1 VISVAFQAQV
11 DDLAELV
18 QVRSGLGTG
27 LGPPPGTPEHEQ
39 PQTGSSKG
47 SRQPMTTTGRDKP

>member
-1 VISVAFQAQV
+1 VWLIGGQDAISVAFQAQV

-18 QVRSGLGTG
+18 QVRSGLGSG

-39 PQTGSSKG
+39 PQGGPSKG
-47 SRQPMTTTGRDKP
+47 PRANR